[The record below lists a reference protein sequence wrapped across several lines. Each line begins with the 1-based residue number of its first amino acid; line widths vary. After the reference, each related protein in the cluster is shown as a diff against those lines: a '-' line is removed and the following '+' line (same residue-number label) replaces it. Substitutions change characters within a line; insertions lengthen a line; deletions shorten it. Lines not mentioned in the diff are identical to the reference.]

1 MDRNLSFRLITI
13 LVVAGICL
21 FLLYPSYIY
30 FSKYRSLN
38 EDEVAQLGES
48 DRRQMTDVAKK
59 SIKLG
64 LDLQGGMHLVLE
76 LDRASL
82 KDGDIR
88 DAQDRVLE
96 VLSTRVDQYGVT
108 EPTLAR
114 QGNSRVLVQLPGID
128 DPERAKTLVGGTA
141 KLSFRMVREPQIT
154 VDVIQQID
162 AALAGKDIPDS
173 SAAAQNAAAD
183 STETGD
189 ATTTPEGEAMEMAAT
204 EGDTTQSSLFPELDA
219 EEGAPETEED
229 TTMFSQLFVHFDGG
243 ALYVPNDGYRV
254 ERAKELIA
262 RPEVQ
267 KILKRDKSSLFWSD
281 EPGPPTA
288 DGLPTRLLYLVEN
301 EVRLEGERLTDARVG
316 PNPNRPGAMLINFR
330 LDRRGARKF
339 SKVTADNIGRQ
350 LAIILDQTV
359 KSAPRIDGRIPS
371 GDGQITGSFSDTE
384 AKDLA
389 IVLRAGALP
398 VALNFI
404 EERTVGPT
412 LGADSLSK
420 GLMAALVGLGV
431 TALFLLVYY
440 QFGGLL
446 ALFALIMNMIIVLA
460 ALAVL
465 GAALSLPGIA
475 GLVLSVAMAVDAN
488 VLIFERIRE
497 ELLKSKTVSA
507 SIDAGYKNAL
517 SAIVDSNLTTLFA
530 GVVLLYF
537 GTGPIKGF
545 AVTLCIG
552 ILASMFTALF
562 MTRFFFD
569 LVTRRRRLE
578 KLSI

>member
-1 MDRNLSFRLITI
+1 
-13 LVVAGICL
+13 
-21 FLLYPSYIY
+21 
-30 FSKYRSLN
+30 
-38 EDEVAQLGES
+38 
-48 DRRQMTDVAKK
+48 
-59 SIKLG
+59 
-64 LDLQGGMHLVLE
+64 
-76 LDRASL
+76 
-82 KDGDIR
+82 
-88 DAQDRVLE
+88 
-96 VLSTRVDQYGVT
+96 
-108 EPTLAR
+108 
-114 QGNSRVLVQLPGID
+114 
-128 DPERAKTLVGGTA
+128 
-141 KLSFRMVREPQIT
+141 MVREPQLT
-154 VDVIQQID
+154 VDLIQQID
-162 AALAGKDIPDS
+162 DTLAGEDIPDS
-173 SAAAQNAAAD
+173 AAAAHAAAD
-183 STETGD
+183 SMGAAAD
-189 ATTTPEGEAMEMAAT
+189 SMQAEGEAMDVAEA
-204 EGDTTQSSLFPELDA
+204 GSDTTGSSLFPELDS
-219 EEGAPETEED
+219 EEQEAAPESTDD
-229 TTMFSQLFVHFDGG
+229 TAMFSQLFVHFDGG

-254 ERAKELIA
+254 QRAKELIA

-267 KILKRDKSSLFWSD
+267 KLLKRDKSSLLWSD

-301 EVRLEGERLTDARVG
+301 EVRLEGEHLTDARVG
-316 PNPNRPGAMLINFR
+316 PNPNRPGKMLINFR
-330 LDRRGARKF
+330 LDRRGARTF
-339 SKVTADNIGRQ
+339 SRVTADNIGRQ

-371 GDGQITGSFSDTE
+371 GDGQITGSFSDEE
-384 AKDLA
+384 AKDLS

-404 EERTVGPT
+404 EERTIGPT

-420 GLMAALVGLGV
+420 GLTAALVGLGL

-460 ALAVL
+460 SLAVL

-497 ELLKSKTVSA
+497 ELLKAKTVSA

-517 SAIVDSNLTTLFA
+517 SAIIDSNLTTLFA

>member
-1 MDRNLSFRLITI
+1 L
-13 LVVAGICL
+13 
-21 FLLYPSYIY
+21 
-30 FSKYRSLN
+30 
-38 EDEVAQLGES
+38 
-48 DRRQMTDVAKK
+48 
-59 SIKLG
+59 
-64 LDLQGGMHLVLE
+64 
-76 LDRASL
+76 
-82 KDGDIR
+82 
-88 DAQDRVLE
+88 
-96 VLSTRVDQYGVT
+96 
-108 EPTLAR
+108 
-114 QGNSRVLVQLPGID
+114 
-128 DPERAKTLVGGTA
+128 
-141 KLSFRMVREPQIT
+141 
-154 VDVIQQID
+154 
-162 AALAGKDIPDS
+162 
-173 SAAAQNAAAD
+173 
-183 STETGD
+183 
-189 ATTTPEGEAMEMAAT
+189 
-204 EGDTTQSSLFPELDA
+204 
-219 EEGAPETEED
+219 
-229 TTMFSQLFVHFDGG
+229 
-243 ALYVPNDGYRV
+243 
-254 ERAKELIA
+254 
-262 RPEVQ
+262 
-267 KILKRDKSSLFWSD
+267 WSD

-301 EVRLEGERLTDARVG
+301 TVKMEGAHLKDARVG

-330 LDRRGARKF
+330 LDRQGARVF
-339 SKVTADNIGRQ
+339 SRVTADNTGKQ
-350 LAIILDQTV
+350 MAIILDNTV

-371 GDGQITGSFSDTE
+371 GDGQITGTFSDQE

-398 VALNFI
+398 VELNFI

-412 LGADSLSK
+412 LGADSLRK
-420 GLMAALVGLGV
+420 GLTAALVGLGL

-440 QFGGLL
+440 QFGGFL
-446 ALFALIMNMIIVLA
+446 ALLALIMNMLIVLA
-460 ALAVL
+460 AMAVL
-465 GAALSLPGIA
+465 NAALSLPGIA

-497 ELLKSKTVSA
+497 ELLKSKTVAA

-517 SAIVDSNLTTLFA
+517 SAIIDSNLTTLFA

>member
-1 MDRNLSFRLITI
+1 MDRNLSFRLATI
-13 LVVAGICL
+13 LIVLGVCL
-21 FLLYPSYIY
+21 FLLYPTYTY
-30 FSKYRSLN
+30 FSKYRHLT
-38 EDEVAQLGES
+38 EEEVSALGES
-48 DRRQMTDVAKK
+48 QRRDMVHVAQK
-59 SIKLG
+59 SMKLG

-76 LDRASL
+76 MDKASL
-82 KDGDIR
+82 KDADVR

-96 VLSTRVDQYGVT
+96 VLSTRVDQFGVA

-114 QGNSRVLVQLPGID
+114 QGDNRILVQLPGID
-128 DPERAKTLVGGTA
+128 DPERAKGLVGGTA
-141 KLSFRMVREPQIT
+141 KLSFQMVQEPQKT
-154 VDVIQQID
+154 VELIQNID
-162 AALAGKDIPDS
+162 TVLAGKEIPDS
-173 SAAAQNAAAD
+173 SAAAQESEASASKMSASEAATSDESMQMASAD
-183 STETGD
+183 S
-189 ATTTPEGEAMEMAAT
+189 
-204 EGDTTQSSLFPELDA
+204 DTASSSLFPELDV
-219 EEGAPETEED
+219 EEGAPETTSQENL
-229 TTMFSQLFVHFDGG
+229 FSGLFVHFDGG

-254 ERAKELIA
+254 QRAKELLS
-262 RPEVQ
+262 RPEVRN
-267 KILKRDKSSLFWSD
+267 LMKRDKSDFLWSD

-288 DGLPTRLLYLVEN
+288 DGLPTRLLYLVQNKVE
-301 EVRLEGERLTDARVG
+301 LEGEHLTDARVA
-316 PNPNRPGAMLINFR
+316 PNPNRPGKMLINFR
-330 LDRRGARKF
+330 LDRRGARTF
-339 SKVTADNIGRQ
+339 SRVTAENVGKQ

-371 GDGQITGSFSDTE
+371 GDGQITGSFSDQE

-398 VALNFI
+398 VNLNFI

-412 LGADSLSK
+412 LGADSLQK
-420 GLMAALVGLGV
+420 GLMSAFVGLGL

-446 ALFALIMNMIIVLA
+446 ALLALVMNMIIVLA
-460 ALAVL
+460 AMAVL
-465 GAALSLPGIA
+465 RAALSLPGIA

-517 SAIVDSNLTTLFA
+517 SAIIDSNLTTLFA

-562 MTRFFFD
+562 VTRFFFD